1 MVLAIQDHFVD
12 TCLIEMLHTSN
23 MLRPSTPAL
32 VTITNGMGADDS
44 TNGQQQLTEYFPEL
58 IIVHN
63 KAQLEDFSPSRIR
76 KTQKF
81 YSNVFAKQS
90 QVGQINWKYDTGLV
104 RMTKALS
111 HLNHESCLG
120 PGQNVNLFFVPDLEL
135 SHAGN
140 YQMRRTK
147 SCEMCAVPEISY
159 EKLTSELRR
168 RVLAVPPRPLNTV
181 GKLTEK
187 TWLNHAQKAWENIK
201 SSSFY
206 VEYGRILTNS

>member
-1 MVLAIQDHFVD
+1 
-12 TCLIEMLHTSN
+12 MLHTSN

-32 VTITNGMGADDS
+32 VTSTNGMGADDG

-76 KTQKF
+76 KAQKF

-135 SHAGN
+135 SNAGN
-140 YQMRRTK
+140 YQMRRNK

-168 RVLAVPPRPLNTV
+168 RVLAVPPHPLNTV

-206 VEYGRILTNS
+206 VEYGRILTNC

>member
-140 YQMRRTK
+140 YQMRRNK